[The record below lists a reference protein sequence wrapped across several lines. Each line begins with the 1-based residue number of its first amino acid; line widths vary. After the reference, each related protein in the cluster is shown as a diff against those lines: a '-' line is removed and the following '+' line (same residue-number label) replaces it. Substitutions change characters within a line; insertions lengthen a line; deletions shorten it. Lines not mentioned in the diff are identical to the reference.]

1 MRKTICALMAI
12 LCLSIGALTETPQ
25 TSSTQKASFDQLL
38 GEDDGAAFAILFS
51 ANQKGNLD
59 TCD

>member
-1 MRKTICALMAI
+1 MAI